1 MRLEDAVVA
10 ADDFFV
16 LRTVLMQQIME
27 EQDKTAWRVRATVSY
42 VPRLDSLIFLRSGD
56 TST

>member
-1 MRLEDAVVA
+1 MRLEDAVVV

-16 LRTVLMQQIME
+16 LRTVLMHLIME
-27 EQDKTAWRVRATVSY
+27 EDDKTALRVRATVSY
-42 VPRLDSLIFLRSGD
+42 ELDSLIFLRSGD

>member
-16 LRTVLMQQIME
+16 LRTVLMHLIME
-27 EQDKTAWRVRATVSY
+27 EDCIGSVNDDKTAMRVRATAS
-42 VPRLDSLIFLRSGD
+42 D
-56 TST
+56 